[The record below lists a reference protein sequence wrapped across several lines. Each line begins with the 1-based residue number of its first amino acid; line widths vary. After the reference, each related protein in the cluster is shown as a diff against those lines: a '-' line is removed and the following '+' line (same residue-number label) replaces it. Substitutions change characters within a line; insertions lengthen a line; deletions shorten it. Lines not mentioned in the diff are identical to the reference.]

1 MKNDAA
7 TVALGAE
14 KAFELVFDTE
24 LGGEQRFGDGADGAG
39 ADFDGELPG
48 FAELDGFGFVAEADI
63 ERRQAG
69 RRVPQRRSLDDL
81 RRQRDPIGQA
91 EASWGARR
99 DSSRSTA
106 FIMTEGVV
114 SA

>member
-14 KAFELVFDTE
+14 KTFEFVLDTE
-24 LGGEQRFGDGADGAG
+24 LGGEQRFGHGADGAG
-39 ADFDGELPG
+39 ANFERELPG
-48 FAELDGFGFVAEADI
+48 FAELDGFGFVAEADV
-63 ERRQAG
+63 ECRQTG

-91 EASWGARR
+91 DAS
-99 DSSRSTA
+99 
-106 FIMTEGVV
+106 
-114 SA
+114 